1 MFPIGAIAFLIGTLL
16 DVVGVVLFL
25 LGVRSRGSIDTQ
37 GETFSGYIWF
47 ILIAFGLVLHVI
59 NAMSPV

>member
-1 MFPIGAIAFLIGTLL
+1 MFPIWAVAFLIGTLL

-25 LGVRSRGSIDTQ
+25 LGVRSRGSMDKQ
-37 GETFSGYIWF
+37 GEPFSDYIWF

-59 NAMSPV
+59 SAMSPV

>member
-25 LGVRSRGSIDTQ
+25 FGVRSRGSMDKQ

-59 NAMSPV
+59 SAMSPV